1 MVIDKGKPNAKI
13 IINNQQSVI
22 NSHFAELFMFTG
34 LIEAVCTVASVR
46 QSTGAMQL
54 TVELGELAEDAK
66 IADSIAVNGVC
77 LTVVRLE
84 GSLVSFDVSSETL
97 AKSTLGRLRPSSSV
111 NVERSLKP
119 TDRLG
124 GHFVQGHID
133 GTARIATID
142 RHGQFAD
149 MRFAADAELLDQMV
163 VKGSVA
169 VDGISLTI
177 AKMNQNGFDVALIP
191 ETLEKTTLG
200 MAKISDMVNIETDII
215 VKTIKKH
222 LDRIW
227 PQKQNLTV
235 EKLRELG
242 F

>member
-1 MVIDKGKPNAKI
+1 
-13 IINNQQSVI
+13 
-22 NSHFAELFMFTG
+22 MFTG

-119 TDRLG
+119 TDRL
-124 GHFVQGHID
+124 
-133 GTARIATID
+133 
-142 RHGQFAD
+142 
-149 MRFAADAELLDQMV
+149 MPNC
-163 VKGSVA
+163 
-169 VDGISLTI
+169 LT
-177 AKMNQNGFDVALIP
+177 KWWSKVRSP
-191 ETLEKTTLG
+191 
-200 MAKISDMVNIETDII
+200 
-215 VKTIKKH
+215 
-222 LDRIW
+222 
-227 PQKQNLTV
+227 LT
-235 EKLRELG
+235 E
-242 F
+242 